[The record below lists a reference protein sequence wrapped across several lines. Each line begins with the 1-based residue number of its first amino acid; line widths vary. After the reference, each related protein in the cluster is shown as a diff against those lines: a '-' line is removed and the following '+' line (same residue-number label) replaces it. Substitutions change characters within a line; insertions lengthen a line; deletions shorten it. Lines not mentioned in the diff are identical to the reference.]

1 MNTAT
6 QTKTNI
12 LVVDDQIGMLETF
25 TDILEDRDYNVAT
38 ADDGFTAIKKVR
50 EQSFD
55 LIFMDIKMPG
65 LNGVQT
71 FRELKKINPKIT
83 VIMMTD
89 YSVEDLIEEA
99 VEEGAYAVIY
109 KPFNMDRVIQTIER
123 VLKNNLILVVD
134 DRMEDRQLF
143 AEILAE
149 KEYQVTTAKDG
160 YEAIEQVK
168 KDNFSIIFIDVKMPG
183 IDGVQTFEQIREI
196 RPDIPVIMI
205 TGYSVEEML
214 KEAVDKGAYACL
226 HKPLD
231 MDKII
236 RIAEEVRNSKK

>member
-1 MNTAT
+1 MDTAT
-6 QTKTNI
+6 KTKTNI

-38 ADDGFTAIKKVR
+38 ADDGFTAIKKVK

-71 FRELKKINPKIT
+71 FRELKKIDPKIT
-83 VIMMTD
+83 VIMMTA

-134 DRMEDRQLF
+134 DRLEDRQLF
-143 AEILAE
+143 ADILAE
-149 KEYQVTTAKDG
+149 KEYQVSTAKDG
-160 YEAIEQVK
+160 YEAIDLVK

-236 RIAEEVRNSKK
+236 RIADQVRNSKK